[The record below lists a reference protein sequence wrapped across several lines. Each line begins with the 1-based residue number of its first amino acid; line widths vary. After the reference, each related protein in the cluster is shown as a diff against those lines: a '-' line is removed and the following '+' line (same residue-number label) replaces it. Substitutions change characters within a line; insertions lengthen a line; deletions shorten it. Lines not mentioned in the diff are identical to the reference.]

1 MINFV
6 MRKKKL
12 DKVIINIHL
21 ALCANIIYC
30 HIASAK
36 SLCGKSMSCY
46 LLPGTKTTKQMV
58 LKTILHIQSFIGAQN
73 FLALP
78 GALILIA
85 MLACYLS
92 TILLCGSETVS
103 KLSKSS
109 QSCPK
114 FVTKLLQSCPGVV
127 SNLVETTWHPL
138 TSIGHDIVNTWR
150 PFLNS
155 SMD

>member
-1 MINFV
+1 M
-6 MRKKKL
+6 
-12 DKVIINIHL
+12 
-21 ALCANIIYC
+21 
-30 HIASAK
+30 
-36 SLCGKSMSCY
+36 
-46 LLPGTKTTKQMV
+46 LLPATKTTKQMV
-58 LKTILHIQSFIGAQN
+58 LETTLYIQSFIGAQN

-127 SNLVETTWHPL
+127 SNLVETACLGTPWHQLDTILSTLGGPSSTHL
-138 TSIGHDIVNTWR
+138 WTKFLPNGHHLISLRWTDARRPSEKISYDGKWTSKTLQKYPSW
-150 PFLNS
+150 
-155 SMD
+155 